1 MNEPLEIEVKY
12 LLTDLDAVRNR
23 ILAAG
28 GVSLGRHF
36 ESNIRFEDRTQSL
49 TEKKQLLRLRQDSK
63 ATLTF
68 KSTPET
74 EDPRYKIL
82 KELEVE
88 VSCFETMRTIL
99 AALGFMEVQVYEK
112 WRETFETGKSLICID
127 EMPFADFIEI
137 EGPPEEIDA
146 LSDALGFS
154 RALVITANYLDIFAR
169 IRELENLDFSNV
181 TFDNFR
187 DRLKDYT
194 PHIRTFQRGPIF

>member
-1 MNEPLEIEVKY
+1 MSESLEIEVKY
-12 LLTDLDAVRNR
+12 LLTDLGAIRNR
-23 ILAAG
+23 ILESG

-49 TEKKQLLRLRQDSK
+49 KEKKQLLRLRQDRK

-88 VSCFETMRTIL
+88 VSCFETMRAIL
-99 AALGFMEVQVYEK
+99 KALDFMEVQVYEK
-112 WRETFETGKSLICID
+112 WRETFETGQTLICID

-137 EGPPEEIDA
+137 EGPPKEIDA

-154 RALVITANYLDIFAR
+154 QGLVITANYLDIFAR
-169 IRELENLDFSNV
+169 IRELEDLDFRDV

-187 DRLKDYT
+187 GRPKDYT
-194 PHIRTFQRGPIF
+194 PHIRAFQRGPIF